1 MTQYP
6 SLPTDSR
13 SAHAAIA
20 GYEYQFDKTALTL
33 LSAADTNV
41 VHIEGIED
49 IDLHTGLRSEAVQ
62 VKYFAGQTYSSP
74 KSLRDPIR
82 LMLEHYKTGARWG
95 YVLYVHF
102 GDFGV
107 MPDCFDVAQLKQ
119 SLTKKPRKGAVIEY
133 FAGVNDVDLDDFC
146 TRLRIIRGDSLAEQ
160 ETALIAALR
169 TAVGCDSDEVVAIY
183 LAKARDFVHQRA
195 RSDKSAIRSV
205 TRQELIDWLTVKDF
219 LFDKWQMKKIGA
231 DRYRAAQKRKLRSA
245 GFHDPKK
252 MRAIYLEI
260 STDNLDETVSLCE
273 VLARKHLGRL
283 RDAVPWTTI
292 VEGTPDLVRKLKIEL
307 VRTGIAFNDGHED
320 LEFQPRSFI
329 EDPVINTSGAG
340 NTIKRSSFVLRLV
353 TRGNFQRLEPS
364 QFKISRFVSI
374 GDEQNWMGDAADQ
387 VFTLRHFE
395 PVAYR
400 QLMEEIA

>member
-13 SAHAAIA
+13 AAHAAIA

-33 LSAADTNV
+33 LSAANTHV
-41 VHIEGIED
+41 VQIEGIED

-74 KSLRDPIR
+74 KSLRDPVR
-82 LMLEHYKTGARWG
+82 LMLEHYKTGARWD
-95 YVLYVHF
+95 YVLHVHF
-102 GDFGV
+102 GNFGV
-107 MPDCFDVAQLKQ
+107 MPDCFDVTLLKQ
-119 SLTKKPRKGAVIEY
+119 SLTKKPRTGEVMEY

-146 TRLRIIRGDSLAEQ
+146 SRLRIIRGDSFEEQ

-169 TAVGCDSDEVVAIY
+169 TAVGCDDDEVVAIY
-183 LAKARDFVHQRA
+183 LAKARGFVHERA
-195 RSDKSAIRSV
+195 RSDESSVRSA

-219 LFDKWQMKKIGA
+219 LFDKWQMQKIGA

-245 GFHDPKK
+245 EFHKTTKK
-252 MRAIYLEI
+252 RAIYLEI
-260 STDNLDETVSLCE
+260 STDNFDETVSLCE

-283 RDAVPWTTI
+283 KSALPWTII
-292 VEGTPDLVRKLKIEL
+292 VGGTPDLVRKLKIEL
-307 VRTGIAFNDGHED
+307 VRSGITFNDGHED
-320 LEFQPRSFI
+320 LEFQPRAFI
-329 EDPVINTSGAG
+329 ANPVINTRGAG
-340 NTIKRSSFVLRLV
+340 DRIERSSFILRLV
-353 TRGNFQRLEPS
+353 TQDSFRMLEPS

-374 GDEQNWMGDAADQ
+374 GDEQNWMGDTADQ
-387 VFTLRHFE
+387 VFALRHFE
-395 PVAYR
+395 PVVYK